1 MHFRSYL
8 GHQLGVS
15 ALVIG
20 HLIGLL
26 VAQPAWAAFDHV
38 VTWSDMSAVDLRP
51 AFQTG
56 YATSSS
62 MLEPVIPSSAFAI
75 ALRDADNRLAPEFAV
90 SQEVMERTSFWL
102 RVYTEFT
109 TQQVAIFDSHHP
121 ELVYEVM
128 DFRELART
136 ARNAVVYEITMQ
148 YQKRKRMAEYRRAF
162 DNLSRRERL
171 TKRSKGR
178 SPKLPALT
186 ALEER
191 IIETRRALKHPH
203 SFHEGARWLRAQ
215 TGQRDNIM
223 KGLVAAEAFFPK
235 MEAIL
240 GRMGVPPE
248 LTRLTL
254 VESSFNLK
262 ANSKVGAAGVW
273 QFMPKTG
280 KQYMVINDHLR
291 IDERRSPLKSTVA
304 AAKLLKLHHKILGKN
319 WTLAIIS
326 YNHGFRGLKEF
337 MGRKVTQTEINKIF
351 APCSKKAKLGFASRN
366 YYAEFLAIL
375 HAEAYRDLFYGEP
388 PAPKLQ
394 SVEFVMAPRGK
405 TAMQIAHE
413 RGIALEEFALLNP
426 DIRDLRKVLPPRF
439 RIAIPGGDDNLAGLI
454 EVKPSVSKDPSS

>member
-1 MHFRSYL
+1 
-8 GHQLGVS
+8 
-15 ALVIG
+15 
-20 HLIGLL
+20 
-26 VAQPAWAAFDHV
+26 
-38 VTWSDMSAVDLRP
+38 
-51 AFQTG
+51 
-56 YATSSS
+56 
-62 MLEPVIPSSAFAI
+62 
-75 ALRDADNRLAPEFAV
+75 
-90 SQEVMERTSFWL
+90 
-102 RVYTEFT
+102 
-109 TQQVAIFDSHHP
+109 
-121 ELVYEVM
+121 
-128 DFRELART
+128 
-136 ARNAVVYEITMQ
+136 
-148 YQKRKRMAEYRRAF
+148 
-162 DNLSRRERL
+162 
-171 TKRSKGR
+171 
-178 SPKLPALT
+178 
-186 ALEER
+186 
-191 IIETRRALKHPH
+191 
-203 SFHEGARWLRAQ
+203 
-215 TGQRDNIM
+215 M